1 MALNAE
7 HADAKML
14 IIIKGEGES
23 NIFDETH
30 DQKSLMVNIPTISI
44 S

>member
-14 IIIKGEGES
+14 IIIKKNNEDS
-23 NIFDETH
+23 IFEETH
-30 DQKSLMVNIPTISI
+30 D
-44 S
+44 